1 MISLSTAAWFIFVLI
16 IAGVI
21 FWLLSWAIDYVGVPE
36 PFRKVARVVLVLLAV
51 FILIG
56 LLLSLVGGQP
66 IFRP

>member
-1 MISLSTAAWFIFVLI
+1 MISLQTAVYFIFLLI

-21 FWLLSWAIDYVGVPE
+21 FWLLSWAIDYVGIPD

-51 FILIG
+51 FVLIG